1 MTPLILRPQPAAD
14 ELAALLRQ
22 QGHQPVVCP
31 LLNYLPGSELSQLK
45 HKLAQVDIVIA
56 VSMAAV
62 QYASAQLANQQQSWP
77 SHCTYLAVGVAT
89 AAQWQQQGVPVISPE
104 NACSEGLLALP
115 ALQSVSGKNIL
126 ILRGDGGRELLSDV
140 LSQQGATV
148 CYLECYRRH
157 YLYTDGAAL
166 LREWQAAGVDS
177 VIISSSQLFRQ
188 LITLLPNTASD
199 WLTQQHWFV
208 PSQRAADEIHE
219 AGFATVTIMSGVQ
232 HDAVVAALQNK

>member
-1 MTPLILRPQPAAD
+1 
-14 ELAALLRQ
+14 
-22 QGHQPVVCP
+22 VVCP
-31 LLNYLPGSELSQLK
+31 LLNYLPGSELSQLA
-45 HKLAQVDIVIA
+45 HQLAQADIVIA

-62 QYASAQLANQQQSWP
+62 QYASTQLANQQQNWP

-89 AAQWQQQGVPVISPE
+89 AAQWQQQRVPVISPK

-115 ALQSVSGKNIL
+115 ALQSVSGKKVL
-126 ILRGDGGRELLSDV
+126 ILRGDGGRELLADV

-188 LITLLPNTASD
+188 LMTLLPNTARD
-199 WLTQQHWFV
+199 WLAQQHWFV
-208 PSQRAADEIHE
+208 PSQRAATEINE
-219 AGFATVTIMSGVQ
+219 AGFKTVTIMSGVQ